1 MIMPDMINID
11 LWAKKGITANFI
23 FNSLDVGIHPI
34 NWVREDVLKEMYDN
48 YMIRACYSK
57 CGNYYKVNYGNI
69 MFRDFQNY
77 QFLFLCRGDVLRT
90 DSNVIVAKAPNKFW
104 NIDENIY
111 TKSDSLCWSSSQNK
125 VVEKMDGMM
134 ILPYKNDDGEWKLT
148 SRGSFEYDVIPIA
161 EKYFT
166 QNYID
171 FCEECLGFKTYPIF
185 EIISKESF
193 IKVEYPEDKY
203 GLYFLGCSRID
214 GEISRPESD
223 FETAKKYGIKTPE
236 IYDLTTKEQI
246 YNFVNSHEHYY
257 DFEGVVFHTFRGTV
271 KIKSTKYCEM
281 NIQKLDNIESLYE
294 MWNENEIDDVLSHLP
309 PIQVEN
315 IIQNIQKF
323 KAYKNY
329 LNEEYLKISPDL
341 EKLKDIKE
349 VVEYLQNNC
358 DSKYFHFFLNKHKNN
373 PIIVEKSRKHLTLAH
388 IKELEKVK

>member
-11 LWAKKGITANFI
+11 LWAKKGVTYDVI
-23 FNSLDVGIHPI
+23 FNSLDIGIHPI

-77 QFLFLCRGDVLRT
+77 QFLFFCRGDVLRV
-90 DSNVIVAKAPNKFW
+90 DSNIIVAKAPNKFW

-111 TKSDSLCWSSSQNK
+111 TKSDSLCWNSPQNN

-134 ILPYKNDDGEWKLT
+134 ILPYKNDDGEWRLT
-148 SRGSFEYDVIPIA
+148 SRGSFEYEVIPIA

-171 FCEECLGFKTYPIF
+171 FCEECLRFKQYPVF

-193 IKVEYPEDKY
+193 IKVEYPEDKH
-203 GLYFLGCSRID
+203 GLYFLGCSIID
-214 GEISRPESD
+214 GNISRPKSD

-257 DFEGVVFHTFRGTV
+257 DFEGVVLHTHQGAV

-281 NIQKLDNIESLYE
+281 NIQKLDNIESIYE
-294 MWNENEIDDVLSHLP
+294 MWNENEIDDVLPHLP
-309 PIQVEN
+309 PIQVET

-323 KAYKNY
+323 KAHKNY
-329 LNEEYLKISPDL
+329 LNEEYAKISPDL
-341 EKLKDIKE
+341 EKLKDIKD
-349 VVEYLQNNC
+349 VVEYIQNNC
-358 DSKYFHFFLNKHKNN
+358 DSKYFHFFLNKYKNN

-388 IKELEKVK
+388 IKELEKLK

>member
-1 MIMPDMINID
+1 
-11 LWAKKGITANFI
+11 
-23 FNSLDVGIHPI
+23 
-34 NWVREDVLKEMYDN
+34 
-48 YMIRACYSK
+48 
-57 CGNYYKVNYGNI
+57 
-69 MFRDFQNY
+69 
-77 QFLFLCRGDVLRT
+77 
-90 DSNVIVAKAPNKFW
+90 
-104 NIDENIY
+104 
-111 TKSDSLCWSSSQNK
+111 
-125 VVEKMDGMM
+125 
-134 ILPYKNDDGEWKLT
+134 
-148 SRGSFEYDVIPIA
+148 VIPIA

-214 GEISRPESD
+214 GEISSPEND

-257 DFEGVVFHTFRGTV
+257 DFEGVVFYTFRGAV